1 MSCKDPYACGPQCSC
16 DPCDKP
22 RPLEVVVTAG
32 PPQGEPNPCD
42 NLPIAYDATNGCFY
56 LWEENTGWF
65 EASGISFEVADTDP
79 NGTGDRLILT
89 KCGEN
94 TVFFNSRNTAIRL
107 EHRGTSDN
115 DGAEWLVLEQT
126 HGPDVEVNLSDLDSY
141 VTNLSLNNGN
151 HVLTLTQNQ
160 GKPNQTVDL
169 TYLKQTETDNTITG
183 DGTADDPLSVNWDAI
198 CPGSDTVA
206 NIPDNALML
215 YCSGGQVEKTDFR
228 NAVGD
233 AVNDHCFNPNDT
245 GQSCGDLS
253 YAVWQQCP
261 EGGYKLASFSTDNAV
276 SFSLFPR
283 NVPWL
288 PNDQNLI
295 WPISPEFQNGDGP
308 YSLAQLRAD
317 DDFGAGTVD
326 ETRMRNNIVAEA
338 TIELAC
344 PTSFDFDTVASV
356 NTASVPDV
364 AAAYSMRVHLIH
376 RWSVD
381 GGPWTYRRIPNDNRI
396 SGTIPDN
403 AVQQSVSGSQSIGRL
418 RLPAGN
424 VRIQL
429 LLLTG
434 EVLDPVP
441 INVNTTEPNTGTAN
455 INQRFTQAVG

>member
-141 VTNLSLNNGN
+141 VTALSLNNGN

-160 GKPNQTVDL
+160 GKPNQTVNL

-183 DGTADDPLSVNWDAI
+183 DGTADDPLSVNWNRLCADTEVTPVLPEDA
-198 CPGSDTVA
+198 TVLFCTA
-206 NIPDNALML
+206 GGIGKAPLPPVDLAGCIDGNFPDIGEL
-215 YCSGGQVEKTDFR
+215 
-228 NAVGD
+228 
-233 AVNDHCFNPNDT
+233 
-245 GQSCGDLS
+245 CGDPLYLVLVDDGGCS
-253 YAVWQQCP
+253 RIATYSPTGSAARYVGTFSDAQPQLPQGQTDLVIPAV
-261 EGGYKLASFSTDNAV
+261 FTDPTQ
-276 SFSLFPR
+276 FYR
-283 NVPWL
+283 W
-288 PNDQNLI
+288 NDLV
-295 WPISPEFQNGDGP
+295 
-308 YSLAQLRAD
+308 AD
-317 DDFGAGTVD
+317 DNEGAGTID
-326 ETRMRNNIVAEA
+326 EAKLQNSKLTRVEFDLECRQRLTSDTYLTLVNPTDVQDAYSQRMRVLYRYR
-338 TIELAC
+338 T
-344 PTSFDFDTVASV
+344 
-356 NTASVPDV
+356 
-364 AAAYSMRVHLIH
+364 
-376 RWSVD
+376 D
-381 GGPWTYRRIPNDNRI
+381 GGPWVYNRI
-396 SGTIPDN
+396 QATNRIATGLPIN
-403 AVQQSVSGSQSIGRL
+403 AIGSDGHVWSENPRLYGPGHIEVETFYIGDGSSVNPVPL
-418 RLPAGN
+418 VELKANTHPAGS
-424 VRIQL
+424 
-429 LLLTG
+429 G
-434 EVLDPVP
+434 FVP
-441 INVNTTEPNTGTAN
+441 FPRTHMGPSL
-455 INQRFTQAVG
+455 